1 MGYSSIRTA
10 GLPKSWIATVSDRER
25 EEALRE
31 ILNGVWNLKLG
42 LDVSRPTAYL
52 EHYKQARTFG
62 NAKSSHLRSAS
73 RKETIDLL
81 DVIKRY
87 HTEPIR
93 VVKNELRS
101 SSPAAIAQHD
111 DDITITKAIEIG
123 IRLWLM
129 VEPPSITD
137 DTLTIKDIVAK
148 TFKEP
153 RVPAAA
159 KSIEELSYDFS
170 ARSLLRK
177 GGIDIVWTS
186 CLCDHLLMDG
196 KRQLK
201 VFHYASLLRK
211 FRDASSIERYV
222 PFLPLPW
229 KPMNEAEH

>member
-10 GLPKSWIATVSDRER
+10 GLQKSWIATVSDRER

-62 NAKSSHLRSAS
+62 NIKSSYLRSAN

-81 DVIKRY
+81 NVIKRY
-87 HTEPIR
+87 YTEPIR
-93 VVKNELRS
+93 VVKNKLRS
-101 SSPAAIAQHD
+101 SSLAAIAQHD
-111 DDITITKAIEIG
+111 DNITITKAIEIG

-129 VEPPSITD
+129 VEPPNITN

-148 TFKEP
+148 TFKKP

-159 KSIEELSYDFS
+159 KSIKELSYDFS

-177 GGIDIVWTS
+177 GGINIVWTKLPLRS
-186 CLCDHLLMDG
+186 LTDERETSTESFPLCVIATQIPG
-196 KRQLK
+196 RQLYRK
-201 VFHYASLLRK
+201 VRTLP
-211 FRDASSIERYV
+211 SIA
-222 PFLPLPW
+222 L
-229 KPMNEAEH
+229 EAYE